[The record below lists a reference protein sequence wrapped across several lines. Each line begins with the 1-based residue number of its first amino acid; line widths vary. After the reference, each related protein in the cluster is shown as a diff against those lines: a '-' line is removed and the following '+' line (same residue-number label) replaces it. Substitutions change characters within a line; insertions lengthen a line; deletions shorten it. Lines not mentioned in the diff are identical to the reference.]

1 LPITDENIAVNL
13 DNYLPFIDL
22 EKLFVRVG
30 PVQIEVGSGKGT
42 FLLNEARL
50 RPEVNFL
57 GIEWANKFYRYSVDR
72 MRRWQMNN
80 VRILRAD
87 AREFIGHFLPD
98 GSVETF
104 HIYFPDPWP
113 KKRHHK
119 RRFFTVANILQVIRV
134 LTAEGQLR
142 VATDH
147 ADYFEIISEVL
158 LRHSDVAEVFEQVDF
173 YPTGAADPG
182 EWVGSNFERKYLN
195 EGRKIYTLALKKKP
209 RPDK

>member
-22 EKLFVRVG
+22 GKLFVRVG

-57 GIEWANKFYRYSVDR
+57 GIEWANKYYRYSVDR

-158 LRHSDVAEVFEQVDF
+158 LRHPDVAEVFEQVDF